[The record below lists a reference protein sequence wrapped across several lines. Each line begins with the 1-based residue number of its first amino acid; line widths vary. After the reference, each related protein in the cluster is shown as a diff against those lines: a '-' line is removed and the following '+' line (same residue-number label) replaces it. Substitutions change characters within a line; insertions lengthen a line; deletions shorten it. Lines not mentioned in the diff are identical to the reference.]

1 MDTRTEQEM
10 RQSMWSVS
18 PALVPFYFALFTVSV
33 LAGIGFVVWYE
44 VAYIT
49 VGSTPDT
56 MIGIIQGVGWVGLS
70 SAIGTFTLTEVLE
83 NTMVMANWFRQHY
96 LEPLKERQRQ
106 EGREKGLQEGREEGR
121 ELGLEEG
128 REEGLHEGRAVGLL
142 EGREEGEREALARVR
157 AEMEKRGIELSEED
171 EDALFN
177 RNGHSQ

>member
-1 MDTRTEQEM
+1 
-10 RQSMWSVS
+10 MWSVS

-44 VAYIT
+44 VAYVT
-49 VGSTPDT
+49 RDSTPDT

-70 SAIGTFTLTEVLE
+70 SAIGTFTLTELLE

-106 EGREKGLQEGREEGR
+106 EGRE
-121 ELGLEEG
+121 
-128 REEGLHEGRAVGLL
+128 
-142 EGREEGEREALARVR
+142 EGEREALARVR
-157 AEMEKRGIELSEED
+157 SEMKKRGIELTEED

-177 RNGHSQ
+177 RNGHSG

>member
-18 PALVPFYFALFTVSV
+18 PALVPLYFALFTIAVT
-33 LAGIGFVVWYE
+33 AGIGFVVWYE
-44 VAYIT
+44 VAHVT
-49 VGSTPDT
+49 DDDLPDT

-70 SAIGTFTLTEVLE
+70 SAIGTFTPTELLE
-83 NTMVMANWFRQHY
+83 NAMVMANWFRQHY

-121 ELGLEEG
+121 E
-128 REEGLHEGRAVGLL
+128 
-142 EGREEGEREALARVR
+142 EGEREALARVR
-157 AEMEKRGIELSEED
+157 SEMKKRGIELSEED

-177 RNGHSQ
+177 RNGHSR

>member
-1 MDTRTEQEM
+1 M

-44 VAYIT
+44 VAYLT
-49 VGSTPDT
+49 VDSTPDT

-83 NTMVMANWFRQHY
+83 NAMVMANWFRQHY

-106 EGREKGLQEGREEGR
+106 EGRE
-121 ELGLEEG
+121 
-128 REEGLHEGRAVGLL
+128 
-142 EGREEGEREALARVR
+142 EGEREALARVR
-157 AEMEKRGIELSEED
+157 SEMKKRGIELSEED

-177 RNGHSQ
+177 RNGHSG